1 MDVFTNSHGTLS
13 EIPKKLESTTL
24 NTPSRPI
31 STKIVS
37 DTPGRLRLRIAPS
50 HRQAG
55 EIQRIVRM
63 LDAQPNISQV
73 RTNIQNGSIVIHHD
87 RNDESWQNVVS
98 TLKDIGIIFADI
110 TTESHSET
118 AATVANAVY
127 DLNERV
133 EQATNGKVDL
143 RIIFPLSL
151 AILSIRQL
159 LKQGLRLE
167 IIPWY
172 VLAWYAFDS
181 FIKLHGV
188 SKPQLSNVVEK
199 S

>member
-1 MDVFTNSHGTLS
+1 MPQVV
-13 EIPKKLESTTL
+13 EPAAL

-37 DTPGRLRLRIAPS
+37 NTPGRLRLRIAPS

-55 EIQRIVRM
+55 EIQRIVKI
-63 LDAQPNISQV
+63 LDTQPNVSQV
-73 RTNIQNGSIVIHHD
+73 TTNIQNGSIVIHHD
-87 RNDESWQNVVS
+87 RNQESWENVVA
-98 TLKDIGIIFADI
+98 TLKDIGMIFADI
-110 TTESHSET
+110 TDESHSDA

-127 DLNERV
+127 DLNDRV
-133 EQATNGKVDL
+133 EQATNNVVDL
-143 RIIFPLSL
+143 RFIFPLAL
-151 AILSIRQL
+151 GCLSVRQL
-159 LKQGLRLE
+159 LVKGLQLE

-188 SKPQLSNVVEK
+188 SKPQLSGGAGK

>member
-1 MDVFTNSHGTLS
+1 MLTNNHGNVTMM
-13 EIPKKLESTTL
+13 PKVVKTAAL
-24 NTPSRPI
+24 NTPSKPI
-31 STKIVS
+31 STKIIS
-37 DTPGRLRLRIAPS
+37 DTPGRLRLRVASS

-55 EIQRIVRM
+55 EIQRIAKM
-63 LDAQPNISQV
+63 LNAQPNISQV
-73 RTNIQNGSIVIHHD
+73 KTNVHNGSIVIHHD
-87 RNDESWQNVVS
+87 RNDESWQNVLA
-98 TLKDIGIIFADI
+98 TLKDIGIIFAEI
-110 TTESHSET
+110 ATETHTET
-118 AATVANAVY
+118 AATVANAVC
-127 DLNERV
+127 DLNGKV
-133 EQATNGKVDL
+133 EKATNGAVDL

-151 AILSIRQL
+151 AMLSIRQL

-188 SKPQLSNVVEK
+188 NKPQPSGAAEK

>member
-1 MDVFTNSHGTLS
+1 MDVFTNNHGNVTMM
-13 EIPKKLESTTL
+13 PKVVEAAAL
-24 NTPSRPI
+24 NTPSKPI
-31 STKIVS
+31 STRIIS

-50 HRQAG
+50 HRQPG
-55 EIQRIVRM
+55 EMQRIVKM

-73 RTNIQNGSIVIHHD
+73 KTNVHNGSIVIHHD
-87 RNDESWQNVVS
+87 RNDESWQNVVA
-98 TLKDIGIIFADI
+98 TLKDIGIIFAEI
-110 TTESHSET
+110 ATESHTET

-127 DLNERV
+127 DLNSRV
-133 EQATNGKVDL
+133 DKATNGSVDL

-151 AILSIRQL
+151 AMLSIRQL

-188 SKPQLSNVVEK
+188 NKPQTSSAAEK

>member
-1 MDVFTNSHGTLS
+1 VFTNNHGSVTMM
-13 EIPKKLESTTL
+13 PKVVEAATL
-24 NTPSRPI
+24 NTPSKPI
-31 STKIVS
+31 STKIIS

-50 HRQAG
+50 HRQVG
-55 EIQRIVRM
+55 EIQRIVKM

-73 RTNIQNGSIVIHHD
+73 KTNIQNGSIVIHHE
-87 RNDESWQNVVS
+87 RNDESWENVVA

-110 TTESHSET
+110 TTESHSEA
-118 AATVANAVY
+118 AATVANAVF
-127 DLNERV
+127 DLNDRV
-133 EQATNGKVDL
+133 EKVTNGTVDL

-151 AILSIRQL
+151 AMLSIRQL

-188 SKPQLSNVVEK
+188 NKPQTTSASEQ
-199 S
+199 

>member
-1 MDVFTNSHGTLS
+1 VDVFTNNHGNVTMM
-13 EIPKKLESTTL
+13 PKVAEVAAL
-24 NTPSRPI
+24 NTPSQPI

-50 HRQAG
+50 HRQSG
-55 EIQRIVRM
+55 ELQRIVKM

-73 RTNIQNGSIVIHHD
+73 TSNIQNGSIVIHHD
-87 RNDESWQNVVS
+87 RNDESWQNVVA
-98 TLKDIGIIFADI
+98 TLKDIGVIFADI
-110 TTESHSET
+110 TTESHSDA

-127 DLNERV
+127 DLNNRV
-133 EQATNGKVDL
+133 EKATNGAVDL

-151 AILSIRQL
+151 AMLSIRQL

-181 FIKLHGV
+181 FVKLHGV
-188 SKPQLSNVVEK
+188 SKPQPSSVSEK
-199 S
+199 

>member
-1 MDVFTNSHGTLS
+1 MFTNNHGNVTMM
-13 EIPKKLESTTL
+13 PKVVEAEAL
-24 NTPSRPI
+24 NTPSLPI
-31 STKIVS
+31 STKIIS

-50 HRQAG
+50 HREAG
-55 EIQRIVRM
+55 EMQRIAKM
-63 LDAQPNISQV
+63 LNAQPNISQV
-73 RTNIQNGSIVIHHD
+73 KTNMHNGSIVIHHD
-87 RNDESWQNVVS
+87 RNDESLQNVLA
-98 TLKDIGIIFADI
+98 TLKDIGIIFAEI
-110 TTESHSET
+110 ATESHSET

-127 DLNERV
+127 DLNSRV
-133 EQATNGKVDL
+133 EKATSGSVDL

-151 AILSIRQL
+151 AMLSIRQL

-188 SKPQLSNVVEK
+188 QKPQPSGAGEK